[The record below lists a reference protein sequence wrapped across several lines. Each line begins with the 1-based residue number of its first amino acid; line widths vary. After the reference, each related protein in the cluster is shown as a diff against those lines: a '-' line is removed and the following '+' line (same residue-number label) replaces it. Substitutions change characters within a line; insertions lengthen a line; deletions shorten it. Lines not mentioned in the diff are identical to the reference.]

1 MDEKRKR
8 AITTGVIVGAVAVG
22 LVVLAKRTP
31 KDKWGETLVKI
42 ARDGLKFARIRYGTV
57 AGPLFEVAE
66 QTLDK
71 VEENLVAGD
80 TTPKIA

>member
-22 LVVLAKRTP
+22 LVVLAKKTP
-31 KDKWGETLVKI
+31 KEKWGETLVKI
-42 ARDGLKFARIRYGTV
+42 AKDGLKFARIRYGAI
-57 AGPLFEVAE
+57 AGPLFDIAE

-71 VEENLVAGD
+71 VEDSLVVGD

>member
-8 AITTGVIVGAVAVG
+8 AITTGVVVGAVAVG

-31 KDKWGETLVKI
+31 KEKWGETLVKI
-42 ARDGLKFARIRYGTV
+42 ARDGLKFARIRYGAV
-57 AGPLFEVAE
+57 AAPLFDVAE

-71 VEENLVAGD
+71 VEETLITGD
-80 TTPKIA
+80 NTPKIA